1 MTRLLGALVASIVCL
16 SPVAASLGTPKDL
29 SREHREPY
37 RRAKQ
42 AVAAAHATEQGVDFV
57 MTADSEVWLD
67 GRPCEY
73 KKVPATAEIVRVEV
87 APDRKT
93 ILRIEFRSAK

>member
-1 MTRLLGALVASIVCL
+1 MTRSLGALVASIVCL

-29 SREHREPY
+29 SREHRAPY
-37 RRAKQ
+37 RQAKQ
-42 AVAAAHATEQGVDFV
+42 TVAEAHATEPGVDFV

-73 KKVPATAEIVRVEV
+73 KKVPANAAIVRVEV